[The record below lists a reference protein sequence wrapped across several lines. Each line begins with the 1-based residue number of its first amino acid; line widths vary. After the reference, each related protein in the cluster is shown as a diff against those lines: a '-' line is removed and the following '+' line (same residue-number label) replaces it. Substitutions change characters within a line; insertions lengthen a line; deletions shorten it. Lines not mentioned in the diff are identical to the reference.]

1 MTYFLIAIIAV
12 VVVMLSLKFM
22 QQFNSSGKYENIDA
36 TTFIG
41 LSKEPNTVILDVRQ
55 PGEIA
60 EGKIKG
66 AKAINVMAGNFME
79 EVDKLPKDKTYLVY
93 CRSGNRSGMA
103 CGQMAGLGFTK
114 LYNLQGGYGAW
125 LRAQ

>member
-12 VVVMLSLKFM
+12 LVIILLPKFM

-36 TTFIG
+36 ATFIG

-66 AKAINVMAGNFME
+66 AKAINIMASNFME
-79 EVDKLPKDKTYLVY
+79 EVDKLPKDKAYLVY
-93 CRSGNRSGMA
+93 CRSGSRSSMA
-103 CGQMAGLGFTK
+103 CSQMAGLGFTK

-125 LRAQ
+125 LRAK

>member
-1 MTYFLIAIIAV
+1 MSYFLIAIIAV
-12 VVVMLSLKFM
+12 AVVMLFLKFM
-22 QQFNSSGKYENIDA
+22 QQFNSRGKYENIDA
-36 TTFIG
+36 ATFIG

-66 AKAINVMAGNFME
+66 AKTINVMAGNFME
-79 EVDKLPKDKTYLVY
+79 EVNKLPKDKAYLVY

-103 CGQMAGLGFTK
+103 CGQMADLGFTK

-125 LRAQ
+125 LRAK

>member
-1 MTYFLIAIIAV
+1 MSYFLITIIAILV
-12 VVVMLSLKFM
+12 VILFQKFM
-22 QQFNSSGKYENIDA
+22 QQFNSRGKYENIDA
-36 TTFIG
+36 GTFIG

-66 AKAINVMAGNFME
+66 AKAINVLAGNFME

-103 CGQMAGLGFTK
+103 CGKMAGLGFAK

-125 LRAQ
+125 LRAK